1 MKTIHSLQRLV
12 CWLFTA
18 ALAVFSSGCAT
29 HEERSFNDDF
39 SQTLP
44 VAPKY
49 SIENINDNHFTVT
62 VRQSKALMT
71 EQRITF
77 VKRAASVI
85 IETEAKRRGWQNWQH
100 EYIMEID
107 QGWMHIVKADV
118 VRKNAVEIK
127 NAAPTNQP

>member
-1 MKTIHSLQRLV
+1 MKAIRLV
-12 CWLFTA
+12 RLFCVFVFTA

-29 HEERSFNDDF
+29 HDEHSFNDDF
-39 SQTLP
+39 NQTLP
-44 VAPKY
+44 VAPIY

-62 VRQSKALMT
+62 VRQSKSLMT

-77 VKRAASVI
+77 VKRAASVV

-118 VRKNAVEIK
+118 VRKNAVEMK
-127 NAAPTNQP
+127 TTAPTNQP